1 MGIVVVALLAMLFGD
16 DGGYDPRSWAW
27 IDVASLDLSLEIGT
41 ANTREPCW

>member
-16 DGGYDPRSWAW
+16 
-27 IDVASLDLSLEIGT
+27 DVASLDLSLEIGT